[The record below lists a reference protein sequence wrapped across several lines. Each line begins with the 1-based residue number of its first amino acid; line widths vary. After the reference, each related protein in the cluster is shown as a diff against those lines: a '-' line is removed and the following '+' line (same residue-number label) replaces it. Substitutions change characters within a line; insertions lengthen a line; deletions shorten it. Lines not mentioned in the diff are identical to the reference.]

1 MSVIAEP
8 LVESEECPQCLLG
21 NLNWLLAQ
29 AHYALA
35 SELATAFEP
44 LGVTPRGHS
53 VIAAAMTGTYTQ
65 KELAELVGLDKTT
78 MVVTLDELEAAGLAK
93 RVPSS
98 TDRRARVIEVTKSGH
113 AKITAANKIIA
124 RVQADVLA
132 SLGPAE
138 ADALLCGVSD
148 FQRDAAVQL
157 GVLGLEHQTHAALA
171 QHLQDAV
178 RSQPADFA
186 GLLRRRQKRQG

>member
-1 MSVIAEP
+1 MSAIAEP
-8 LVESEECPQCLLG
+8 FLGTEECPQCLLG

-44 LGVTPRGHS
+44 LGVSPRGHS
-53 VIAAAMTGTYTQ
+53 VLAAAMTGTYTQ

-78 MVVTLDELEAAGLAK
+78 MVVMLDELEGSGLAK

-98 TDRRARVIEVTKSGH
+98 TDRRARVIEVTKSGR
-113 AKITAANKIIA
+113 AKVTAANKIVA

-132 SLGPAE
+132 SLE
-138 ADALLCGVSD
+138 APEGEALLST
-148 FQRDAAVQL
+148 L
-157 GVLGLEHQTHAALA
+157 G
-171 QHLQDAV
+171 HLV
-178 RSQPADFA
+178 RSRLAEPVACK
-186 GLLRRRQKRQG
+186 GIRRREPRAHGA